1 MSDDAFPMRGPTIY
15 ESGMTQKEAMSLLG
29 ALMKERQAY
38 NQLRVD
44 MNILSSAFADIVQ
57 HVNIQQGHIVHA
69 MREQLKVDPEVIM
82 KCQEEL
88 SVLSNK
94 HDLLSNTVSDVV
106 SSGNIQHNH
115 LVGLNQ
121 DVAELKESIHHIED
135 HPLKFQVAAAR
146 NDITSVSGMLQK
158 LTETVAK
165 DQSEIKELKTAQI
178 KLECGNL
185 RHQGIVGM
193 ALPNTVELQRSGPVV
208 YRANLKDLQQA
219 PMLAPTPQKASS
231 SNDEKPPMHHL
242 VRKP

>member
-29 ALMKERQAY
+29 ALMKERQRY
-38 NQLRVD
+38 DQLRVD
-44 MNILSSAFADIVQ
+44 LNILSSAVADVVQ
-57 HVNIQQGHIVHA
+57 HVNNQQGHIVHA

-82 KCQEEL
+82 KCQEDL
-88 SVLSNK
+88 TVLSNK

-115 LVGLNQ
+115 LVGLNR
-121 DVAELKESIHHIED
+121 DVADLKKD
-135 HPLKFQVAAAR
+135 VDDLKDQPLKYQVAAAR

-158 LTETVAK
+158 LTETITK
-165 DQSEIKELKTAQI
+165 EQSEIKEMKEAQ
-178 KLECGNL
+178 KNLECAFF
-185 RHQGIVGM
+185 RHKDEPKLVF
-193 ALPNTVELQRSGPVV
+193 
-208 YRANLKDLQQA
+208 YRTNPSVADLHDHA

-231 SNDEKPPMHHL
+231 STEKPPMHHL

>member
-1 MSDDAFPMRGPTIY
+1 MSDDAFPMRTPTIY
-15 ESGMTQKEAMSLLG
+15 ESGMTQKEAMHLLG
-29 ALMKERQAY
+29 VLMKERKAY
-38 NQLRVD
+38 DQLRVD
-44 MNILSSAFADIVQ
+44 LNILSSAVADVVQ

-69 MREQLKVDPEVIM
+69 MREQLKVDPEMIIH
-82 KCQEEL
+82 CQEEL

-94 HDLLSNTVSDVV
+94 HDLLSTTVSDVV

-121 DVAELKESIHHIED
+121 DVAELKEIIHHIED
-135 HPLKFQVAAAR
+135 HPLKYQVAAAR

-158 LTETVAK
+158 LTETVTK
-165 DQSEIKELKTAQI
+165 EQSEILKMKTAQ
-178 KLECGNL
+178 KDLECGFM

-219 PMLAPTPQKASS
+219 PMIAPTPQKASS
-231 SNDEKPPMHHL
+231 STDEKTPMHYL
-242 VRKP
+242 VRKR

>member
-1 MSDDAFPMRGPTIY
+1 MSDDGFPMRGPTIY

-29 ALMKERQAY
+29 ALMKERQAHD
-38 NQLRVD
+38 QLRVD
-44 MNILSSAFADIVQ
+44 MNILSSAVADVVQ
-57 HVNIQQGHIVHA
+57 QMNIQQGHIVHA
-69 MREQLKVDPEVIM
+69 MREQLKVDPNTLM
-82 KCQEEL
+82 HCQEEL
-88 SVLSNK
+88 CVLKNK

-115 LVGLNQ
+115 LVGLNR
-121 DVAELKESIHHIED
+121 DVTDLKKD
-135 HPLKFQVAAAR
+135 VDDLKDQPLKYQVAAAR